1 MSFLARVA
9 FNEARGAYLLTV
21 KGAYDQEPMM
31 AIN

>member
-9 FNEARGAYLLTV
+9 FNEAICAYLLTV
-21 KGAYDQEPMM
+21 KGAYDEEPMI